1 MADIL
6 NEWTYRQVRSRLRRV
21 GSLRRVAELAGSVAE
36 YETLRAGGGM
46 SLELSSLEELGR
58 ALVKGRIARGWTQ
71 TQLAQALG
79 MPKQQVQRYEATEYT
94 SASLSRMTRV
104 AAALDLSFTGTA
116 ACRPVPERS
125 SGLVRLRA
133 GLAAAEVVQV
143 VEKRL
148 RLRRL
153 TAAEA
158 RRIYD
163 DLCETY
169 YRLAPLHRT
178 QAEDG
183 LDGIAHRLA
192 VRRAMVG
199 LAGRRRGHLR

>member
-1 MADIL
+1 MAEIL
-6 NEWTYRQVRSRLRRV
+6 NEWTCRQARSRLRGV
-21 GSLRRVAELAGSVAE
+21 GSLRRVAELAGSVAV
-36 YETLRAGGGM
+36 YEALRAGGGM
-46 SLELSSLEELGR
+46 SLELSSLDDFGR
-58 ALVKGRIARGWTQ
+58 ALVRGRIARGWTQ

-94 SASLSRMTRV
+94 SASLGRMARV
-104 AAALDLSFTGTA
+104 AAALGLSIAGMATS
-116 ACRPVPERS
+116 RPVPAGS
-125 SGLVRLRA
+125 SDLARMRA
-133 GLAAAEVVQV
+133 GLAAAQVVQAA
-143 VEKRL
+143 EKRL

>member
-1 MADIL
+1 MEIL
-6 NEWTYRQVRSRLRRV
+6 NEWAYRQARSRLRKA

-46 SLELSSLEELGR
+46 SLELSSLDDLGR
-58 ALVKGRIARGWTQ
+58 ALVKGRIARGWSQ
-71 TQLAQALG
+71 AQLARALG
-79 MPKQQVQRYEATEYT
+79 MHKQQVQRYEATEYT

-133 GLAAAEVVQV
+133 GLAAAEVVQA

-148 RLRRL
+148 RLCRL

-158 RRIYD
+158 RRIFD

-178 QAEDG
+178 PAEAG
-183 LDGIAHRLA
+183 LDGIEPQLA
-192 VRRAMVG
+192 VRRAIIG
-199 LAGRRRGHLR
+199 LARRGGPLA

>member
-1 MADIL
+1 MAEIL
-6 NEWTYRQVRSRLRRV
+6 NEWTCRQARSRLRGV
-21 GSLRRVAELAGSVAE
+21 GSLRRVAELAGSVAV
-36 YETLRAGGGM
+36 YEALRAGGGM
-46 SLELSSLEELGR
+46 SLELSSLDDFGR
-58 ALVKGRIARGWTQ
+58 ALVRGRIARGWTQ

-94 SASLSRMTRV
+94 SASLGRMARV
-104 AAALDLSFTGTA
+104 AAALGLSIAGMATS
-116 ACRPVPERS
+116 RPVPAGS
-125 SGLVRLRA
+125 SDLARMRA
-133 GLAAAEVVQV
+133 GLAAAQVVQA
-143 VEKRL
+143 VEMRL

-178 QAEDG
+178 QAEAG
-183 LDGIAHRLA
+183 LGGIAHRLA
-192 VRRAMVG
+192 VRRAVIQVARKPGG
-199 LAGRRRGHLR
+199 LA

>member
-1 MADIL
+1 MAEIL
-6 NEWTYRQVRSRLRRV
+6 NEWAYRRARSRLRGV
-21 GSLRRVAELAGSVAE
+21 GSLRRVAELAASVAG
-36 YETLRAGGGM
+36 YEALRAGGGL
-46 SLELSSLEELGR
+46 SLKLGALEDLGR
-58 ALVKGRIARGWTQ
+58 ALVKARIARGWTQ
-71 TQLAQALG
+71 AQLAQALG
-79 MPKQQVQRYEATEYT
+79 MPKQQVQRYEATAYT
-94 SASLSRMTRV
+94 SASLSRMARV

-116 ACRPVPERS
+116 SSRPVPEGS

-133 GLAAAEVVQV
+133 GLAAAEVVQAA
-143 VEKRL
+143 EKRL

-178 QAEDG
+178 QAEAG
-183 LDGIAHRLA
+183 LDGITHRLA
-192 VRRAMVG
+192 VRRAIEG
-199 LAGRRRGHLR
+199 LARKRGRVR